1 MKFLFTK
8 DTKNKFKSNNSYTHR
23 TEMFKSKQSQESAQV
38 EQVFITDLRELQF
51 FHLKS
56 RLAVQ

>member
-1 MKFLFTK
+1 
-8 DTKNKFKSNNSYTHR
+8 
-23 TEMFKSKQSQESAQV
+23 MFKSKQSQESAQV